1 MGGLGKIV
9 KARKEKIIHTLI
21 SENNYQP
28 ADHSYLMNLP
38 LRNLE
43 DLLLLFK
50 QRCQISEKD

>member
-1 MGGLGKIV
+1 MGRLEKIV

-21 SENNYQP
+21 SEDIYRP
-28 ADHSYLMNLP
+28 ADHSYLMNLS

-50 QRCQISEKD
+50 QRCQISEQD